1 MVVFSTFEV
10 MGKERAKEK
19 QNTTPPKFP
28 CSRKM
33 NSHKTI
39 FEQFQ
44 ITGFEISKTQ
54 FKFYEAQKCHYR
66 QVWSSL
72 IVSKLP
78 GVN

>member
-1 MVVFSTFEV
+1 

-19 QNTTPPKFP
+19 QNTTTTPKFT
-28 CSRKM
+28 CFRKM

-54 FKFYEAQKCHYR
+54 FKFYETQKCHYR